1 MAASDLLGL
10 LEAGDV
16 DACRAHWA
24 KHAPHLPQSENREQ
38 AEIVMHS
45 ARTMTQGLTLRARA
59 YSHRWLCERGLPSS
73 LPDDL
78 KPKAER
84 IYPRVVEGVLI
95 SVLNGAGP
103 MHAAKELVEADI
115 AEVVADAYAR
125 GKTDPAYISGL
136 MADAKERSIR
146 SLFGR
151 PVSA

>member
-1 MAASDLLGL
+1 MSASDLLGW

-16 DACRAHWA
+16 EACRAHFA
-24 KHAPHLPQSENREQ
+24 AHAPHFPQAATREE
-38 AEIVMHS
+38 AEITMHI
-45 ARTMTQGLTLRARA
+45 ARTMTNGLTLRARS

-84 IYPRVVEGVLI
+84 LYPRVVEGVLI
-95 SVLNGAGP
+95 SVLNRRG
-103 MHAAKELVEADI
+103 MSEAKPIVEAAM

-125 GKTDPAYISGL
+125 GKTDPAYVSGL
-136 MADAKERSIR
+136 MADAKARSMQ

-151 PVSA
+151 GVEP

>member
-1 MAASDLLGL
+1 MAASDLRAL

-16 DACRAHWA
+16 EQCRAHFA
-24 KHAPHLPQSENREQ
+24 AHAPHLPQAETREQ
-38 AEIVMHS
+38 AEIVMHT
-45 ARTMTQGLTLRARA
+45 ARTMTKGLTLRARA
-59 YSHRWLCERGLPSS
+59 WSHRWLRERGLPSS
-73 LPDDL
+73 LPDEL

-95 SVLNGAGP
+95 SVLNRRG
-103 MHAAKELVEADI
+103 MEEAKPLVEADI

-136 MADAKERSIR
+136 MADAKARSIR

-151 PVSA
+151 VAS

>member
-1 MAASDLLGL
+1 MAASDLRAL

-16 DACRAHWA
+16 EQCRAHFA
-24 KHAPHLPQSENREQ
+24 AHAPHLPQAETREQ
-38 AEIVMHS
+38 AEIVMHT

-59 YSHRWLCERGLPSS
+59 WSHRWLCERGLPSS

-95 SVLNGAGP
+95 SVLNRRG
-103 MHAAKELVEADI
+103 MEEAKPLVEADI

-136 MADAKERSIR
+136 MADAKERSMR
-146 SLFGR
+146 SLFGK
-151 PVSA
+151 VAS